1 MTGKLILSGGGNE
14 KQTYLLD
21 KAFLKNVNKILYI
34 PLAWKNDDFESCLKW
49 FKGMISQHK
58 KVKIEMLTDL
68 SKEVNLQNYDA
79 VYIGG
84 GNTFKLLKKIKDYKF
99 DKKLIEYY
107 NNGGI
112 IYGGSA
118 GAIIIGKDIE
128 IALIGKDKDANE
140 VKLKDTQGLNL
151 TKDYCI
157 QCHFEDIQ
165 IEEHK
170 KFIGKSKKR
179 IIAIPEESSIFIEND
194 KLKVIGLKSITII
207 TKSQIKKYEVG
218 KKIKF

>member
-21 KAFLKNVNKILYI
+21 EVFLKNVNKILYI
-34 PLAWKNDDFESCLKW
+34 PLAWKNDDFDSCLKW
-49 FKGMISQHK
+49 FKCMISQHK
-58 KVKIEMLTDL
+58 KVKIEMLADL

-84 GNTFKLLKKIKDYKF
+84 GNTFKLLKKIKDYRF

-107 NNGGI
+107 NKGGI

-118 GAIIIGKDIE
+118 GAIILGKDVK
-128 IALIGKDKDANE
+128 IALICKDKDVNE
-140 VKLKDTQGLNL
+140 VKLKDTRGLNL
-151 TKDYCI
+151 TKDYYI
-157 QCHFEDIQ
+157 QCHFEDSQ

-170 KFIGKSKKR
+170 KFIGKSKKK

-194 KLKVIGLKSITII
+194 RLKVVGLKSITII
-207 TKSQIKKYEVG
+207 AKSQTKKYEVG
-218 KKIKF
+218 KKINF

>member
-21 KAFLKNVNKILYI
+21 EVFLKNVNKILYI

-49 FKGMISQHK
+49 FRCMISQHK
-58 KVKIEMLTDL
+58 KVKVDMLADL

-84 GNTFKLLKKIKDYKF
+84 GNTFKLLKKIKNYRF
-99 DKKLIEYY
+99 DKKLIEYC
-107 NNGGI
+107 NNGGV

-118 GAIIIGKDIE
+118 GAIIIGKDIK
-128 IALIGKDKDANE
+128 IALICKDKDANK
-140 VKLKDTQGLNL
+140 VKLKDTKGLNL
-151 TKDYCI
+151 AKDYYI
-157 QCHFEDIQ
+157 QCHFEDSQ

-170 KFIGKSKKR
+170 KFIGKSKKK

-194 KLKVIGLKSITII
+194 RLKVVGLKPITII
-207 TKSQIKKYEVG
+207 AKSQIKKYEVG
-218 KKIKF
+218 KTINF